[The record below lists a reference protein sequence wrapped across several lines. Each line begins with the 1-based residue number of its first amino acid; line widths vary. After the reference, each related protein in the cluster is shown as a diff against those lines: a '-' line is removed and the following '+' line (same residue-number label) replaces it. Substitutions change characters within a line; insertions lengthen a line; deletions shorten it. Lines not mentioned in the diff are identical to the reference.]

1 MFYFEPLSHLVSER
15 CRGPQALPKPWLLC
29 LLPCPLK
36 AIGHE
41 RGLRWLLEQQRISVA
56 QACPEMGS
64 QVMPR
69 LMGKMRI
76 WTSGFR
82 IWILQTNLCEP
93 WSCGWLRIL
102 YGRSKSPELPL
113 KSLKLRISRIHSD
126 SHPKKKPHLGTF
138 GKQKLRSLGLAAS
151 RGAPRWGPGGSRR
164 PPLKCRGGTRTP
176 PLKWEIQ
183 SQIEKIQITH
193 FDEFM
198 KFMKFMN
205 HKFIPSC

>member
-102 YGRSKSPELPL
+102 YGRSKTPELPL

-126 SHPKKKPHLGTF
+126 SHPKKKTSPGDIWETKTPQPGAGCIARSSEIRSGRIQAATAKVQRGNSNSSAKVRDPESDRENPDHS
-138 GKQKLRSLGLAAS
+138 LR
-151 RGAPRWGPGGSRR
+151 WVH
-164 PPLKCRGGTRTP
+164 
-176 PLKWEIQ
+176 EIHE
-183 SQIEKIQITH
+183 S
-193 FDEFM
+193 
-198 KFMKFMN
+198 
-205 HKFIPSC
+205 